1 MKRTPLARK
10 ILLPTIAVATLS
22 VVGVG
27 FLALNRAGSLF
38 EERSSTALKLETR
51 TAAHQISSWLEDRRH
66 DVEAWSTLDKV
77 EVALRAE
84 SLGAAPLN
92 RELEKLAPNYPFCQ
106 AISLLNSSGLTVAS
120 SDPAR
125 VGKDFSSRG
134 YFKEAMQGKTVLS
147 DVLISKVTGRP
158 FFTVAVPINASSPTG
173 VLYAPVELSEFDR
186 LFLKPFAADSH
197 SYAFLF
203 HRDNDTILVHP
214 DSSLVLKATRSGQ
227 DVAKALEGMGEDSI
241 GTGTWSDRSWA
252 VALAGV
258 PGTPW
263 VVAVVRDREPER
275 SRMAGT
281 RWIILGFA
289 FLASLLVSGAVFFVL
304 RPVLS
309 SIGEAVTFAKKVSTG
324 DVSQRLQ
331 ARSNDEIGDL
341 VGSLDA
347 MVLSLQEQ
355 SGIATRVAGRDLTV
369 QVTPRSDADALGKAL
384 ASMVT
389 NLRDMIAR
397 TRTTSQDVTRSI
409 GSLQLT
415 SEDMA
420 GASANTS
427 RELGSVSAASEEVHR
442 NVQTVAAAAEE
453 MGASIREIARSSAE
467 AAAFASAAVVRAR
480 EADTIVGRLGDAS
493 NEIGGVIETI
503 RGIADQTNLLALN
516 ATIEAARAGE
526 AGRGFAVV
534 AGEVK
539 ELSKATGMATEE
551 IRKRIESIQAD
562 MVAAVSVI
570 REIGNQI
577 QGISDLSLSIA
588 GAVEEQTSATA
599 EISRSLAEAST
610 GVGEISSGVTV
621 VSQAAK
627 TVASSAASVRTGSE
641 SLAGSART
649 LDGLVGSFRVD

>member
-1 MKRTPLARK
+1 MKRSTLARK

-27 FLALNRAGSLF
+27 FLALSRAGNLF
-38 EERSSTALKLETR
+38 EERSRSALRLESR
-51 TAAHQISSWLEDRRH
+51 TAAIQIGSWLEDRSN
-66 DVEAWSTLDKV
+66 DVSAWAT
-77 EVALRAE
+77 
-84 SLGAAPLN
+84 
-92 RELEKLAPNYPFCQ
+92 LEKVQAALGVEPLTVGALSQELGNLAKHYPFCQ
-106 AISLLNSSGLTVAS
+106 AISVLDVNGLTVSS

-134 YFKEAMQGKTVLS
+134 YFQEAMKGKTVLS
-147 DVLISKVTGRP
+147 DVLVSKVTGRP
-158 FFTVAVPINASSPTG
+158 FFTVAVPVGEPSPSG
-173 VLYAPVELSEFDR
+173 VVYAPVELSEFER
-186 LFLKPFAADSH
+186 LFLKPFSADGHSH
-197 SYAFLF
+197 AFLF
-203 HRDNDTILVHP
+203 HRDNDTILAHP
-214 DSSLVLKATRSGQ
+214 DSSLVLKGTLSGL
-227 DVAKALEGMGEDSI
+227 DVAQTLDGMSEDSI
-241 GTGTWSDRSWA
+241 GSGKWNDRTWA

-275 SRMAGT
+275 ARMAGT

-289 FLASLLVSGAVFFVL
+289 FLASLLVAGAVFFVL
-304 RPVLS
+304 KPVLA
-309 SIGEAVTFAKKVSTG
+309 SIGEAVNFAKKVSTG

-347 MVLSLQEQ
+347 MVLSLQQQ
-355 SGIATRVAGRDLTV
+355 SGIAKRVADRDLTV
-369 QVTPRSDADALGKAL
+369 IVTPRSEADALGMAL

-389 NLRDMIAR
+389 NLRDLIGR
-397 TRTTSQDVTRSI
+397 TRSTSQDVTKSI
-409 GSLQLT
+409 AALQST

-420 GASANTS
+420 GASGNTS

-539 ELSKATGMATEE
+539 ELSKATGVATEE

-627 TVASSAASVRTGSE
+627 TVANSAASVRSGSE
-641 SLAGSART
+641 ALAGSART